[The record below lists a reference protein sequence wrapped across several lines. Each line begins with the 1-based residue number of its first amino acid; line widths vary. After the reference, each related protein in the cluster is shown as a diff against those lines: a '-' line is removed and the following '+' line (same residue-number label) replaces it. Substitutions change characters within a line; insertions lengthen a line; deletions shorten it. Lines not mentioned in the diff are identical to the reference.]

1 MKNILILGG
10 DGYLGWPTAMYLSS
24 KNYKVTVVDNYF
36 RRNICKEKNIE
47 SLLSNPDLI
56 QRSNLWYKL
65 TGKEIKVSIGDLTE
79 ISFMDSLF
87 NGKIKLDWG
96 NNNSFDLP
104 DTVIHFAEQP
114 SAPFSMIDSEKSNFT
129 LINNVISTNNLIN
142 SIKKFNIKAHIIK
155 LGTMGEYGTPNIDI
169 EEGWLTV
176 EHNSRKQKFLYPR
189 QASSIYH
196 TSKIMDTDL
205 LWFAV
210 RTWKIKVTDLMQ
222 GPVYGIF
229 TKQTELNENLST
241 IFNYDEIFGT
251 VINRFL
257 TQAVIGYPLTI
268 YGKGNQTRGYIN
280 INDSIKCIELAI
292 QNEPKNGELRIFNQ
306 ISETLSVN
314 QIAAKIVDCCKT
326 IGISAQTSNKINP
339 RVENEDH
346 YYNPKYQA
354 LKDLGFKPSL
364 FNEEIIIKM
373 INEIL
378 KYKKNINESAI
389 FNGVKW

>member
-169 EEGWLTV
+169 EEGWLNV
-176 EHNSRKQKFLYPR
+176 EHNNRKQKFLYLDKLV
-189 QASSIYH
+189 QFI
-196 TSKIMDTDL
+196 IL
-205 LWFAV
+205 LKLW
-210 RTWKIKVTDLMQ
+210 I
-222 GPVYGIF
+222 
-229 TKQTELNENLST
+229 
-241 IFNYDEIFGT
+241 
-251 VINRFL
+251 
-257 TQAVIGYPLTI
+257 
-268 YGKGNQTRGYIN
+268 
-280 INDSIKCIELAI
+280 
-292 QNEPKNGELRIFNQ
+292 Q
-306 ISETLSVN
+306 ISCGLQYE
-314 QIAAKIVDCCKT
+314 
-326 IGISAQTSNKINP
+326 
-339 RVENEDH
+339 
-346 YYNPKYQA
+346 
-354 LKDLGFKPSL
+354 LGK
-364 FNEEIIIKM
+364 
-373 INEIL
+373 
-378 KYKKNINESAI
+378 
-389 FNGVKW
+389 